1 MRREITLICGM
12 ALMILAVGSMKDRA
26 QRSLFDHYAEGI
38 ALKEVEEKRKVA
50 GAELMRR
57 EAELL
62 RAAMPKGAV
71 IVALDRRGRTLSSED
86 LAQRLQRWQTHKKN
100 VAFVIGGAE
109 GLDEGLRNEADFIL
123 SFGPNTWPHMLA
135 RIMLAEQ
142 LYRAQAIL
150 AGHPYHRAE

>member
-1 MRREITLICGM
+1 M
-12 ALMILAVGSMKDRA
+12 ALTIVAVGSMKDRA
-26 QRSLFDHYAEGI
+26 QLSLFDHYAEGI
-38 ALKEVEEKRKVA
+38 AVKEVEEKRKVA

-57 EAELL
+57 EAELIRKIL
-62 RAAMPKGAV
+62 PKGAV
-71 IVALDRRGRTLSSED
+71 VVALDRRGRTLSSEQ
-86 LAQRLQRWQTHKKN
+86 LAEQLRRWQTNNKN

-109 GLDEGLRNEADFIL
+109 GLDETLRAEADFTL

-150 AGHPYHRAE
+150 AGHPYHRAG

>member
-1 MRREITLICGM
+1 M
-12 ALMILAVGSMKDRA
+12 ALMIVAVGSMRDRA

-50 GAELMRR
+50 GVELMRR
-57 EAELL
+57 EAELIRTAL
-62 RAAMPKGAV
+62 PKDAMV
-71 IVALDRRGRTLSSED
+71 VALDRRGRTLSSQE
-86 LAQRLQRWQTHKKN
+86 LALRLQRWQANKKN

-109 GLDEGLRNEADFIL
+109 GLDENLRNEADFIL

-142 LYRAQAIL
+142 LYRAKAIL
-150 AGHPYHRAE
+150 AGHPYHRAD